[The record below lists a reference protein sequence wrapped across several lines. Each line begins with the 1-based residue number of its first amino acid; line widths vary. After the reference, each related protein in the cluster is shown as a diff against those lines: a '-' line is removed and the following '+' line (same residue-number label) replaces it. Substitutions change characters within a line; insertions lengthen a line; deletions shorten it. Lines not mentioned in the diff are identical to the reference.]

1 MLMINLV
8 NTSLYSFN
16 KTYDYQSVC
25 DPEKDSK
32 AAAGPRS
39 VFVVRYLLIRAGSH
53 RFLSENYLF
62 MHMQLLYLFH
72 TPIGMGQK
80 HFNKS
85 LYCDCNSHL
94 FLIIKIHNSNLI
106 FSIPTCFIL
115 GFMFLSFSS
124 LPLQTCSV

>member
-39 VFVVRYLLIRAGSH
+39 VYVVRTS
-53 RFLSENYLF
+53 
-62 MHMQLLYLFH
+62 
-72 TPIGMGQK
+72 
-80 HFNKS
+80 
-85 LYCDCNSHL
+85 
-94 FLIIKIHNSNLI
+94 
-106 FSIPTCFIL
+106 
-115 GFMFLSFSS
+115 
-124 LPLQTCSV
+124 

>member
-39 VFVVRYLLIRAGSH
+39 VFVVRYSLTQAVRLQS
-53 RFLSENYLF
+53 
-62 MHMQLLYLFH
+62 LYL
-72 TPIGMGQK
+72 I
-80 HFNKS
+80 
-85 LYCDCNSHL
+85 
-94 FLIIKIHNSNLI
+94 
-106 FSIPTCFIL
+106 
-115 GFMFLSFSS
+115 
-124 LPLQTCSV
+124 